1 MIIYNQFFKKMKKQK
16 FTRTLLYFLMATFM
30 LSGFYGCKK
39 YEEGPFIS
47 LLTKKARIDN
57 TWDLIQA
64 YNDDVDIL
72 DQVKIGEYEWRIDKN
87 GSFVLINN
95 SNTITG
101 SWEFVSDKE
110 ELKLLYDLSPT
121 PSIWT
126 IVQLKNNKMT
136 LSRIKQD
143 NTQEIYYYETKK

>member
-1 MIIYNQFFKKMKKQK
+1 MKKQK

-110 ELKLLYDLSPT
+110 ELKLMYDLSPT

>member
-1 MIIYNQFFKKMKKQK
+1 MKKQK